1 MDALGPSCSKNSN
14 VECYGC
20 AVQLA
25 PSRRGDY
32 VVRSALALSRAY
44 ASGEPKKLRQISA
57 ETGVPRTFVSQILGD
72 LVRGGLAISSFGIHG
87 GYRLSRPPDEVS
99 LLEVVE
105 AGEGTLST
113 GHILYFSDSQRL
125 LEGVIPLDEVWRRA
139 SEAFRAVLAATSLA
153 DLTRQDE
160 HAEKGAL
167 TPAAARVAEPTVA
180 VFDNVQVELGAS
192 TVAGR
197 LRTSGSWLARHVSA
211 ASAAGEAV
219 RMRVG
224 PGGPAWLGKTVG
236 VHLGP
241 VHDAGGTL
249 VIPLSWEAT
258 GPSALFPRLEGELR
272 VVPVD
277 PDRSELSLAGRYR
290 PPLGRAGL
298 VLDEVLLVH
307 VARATVRSFLRH
319 VAWALEET
327 ARHSPAELSEELV
340 EWSGQLLQAQ
350 IGECTPPN
358 GPNAVP
364 AEHENVL

>member
-1 MDALGPSCSKNSN
+1 M
-14 VECYGC
+14 
-20 AVQLA
+20 QLA

-32 VVRSALALSRAY
+32 VVRSALALARAY

-72 LVRGGLAISSFGIHG
+72 LVRGGLAISSFGVHG
-87 GYRLSRPPDEVS
+87 GYRLSRPPDQVS

-105 AGEGTLST
+105 AGEGTLTT
-113 GHILYFSDSQRL
+113 GHILYFADGQRR
-125 LEGVIPLDEVWRRA
+125 LEGVVPLDEVWRRA
-139 SEAFRAVLAATSLA
+139 SEAFRAVLAATNLA

-160 HAEKGAL
+160 EGEAGML
-167 TPAAARVAEPTVA
+167 TPAVARAPVPTVV
-180 VFDNVQVELGAS
+180 VFDNVQVELGAA

-197 LRTSGSWLARHVSA
+197 LRASGSWLACHASA

-219 RMRVG
+219 RVRVG

-241 VHDAGGTL
+241 VHDAEGTL
-249 VIPLSWEAT
+249 VMPLSWEAT

-307 VARATVRSFLRH
+307 VARATVRSFLRQ

-327 ARHSPAELSEELV
+327 ARGRPAELSGEL
-340 EWSGQLLQAQ
+340 GQWPGELGQAP
-350 IGECTPPN
+350 IGERALTAGPS
-358 GPNAVP
+358 GPNAAP
-364 AEHENVL
+364 AEHEGVL